1 MTNQMHIE
9 RVSKLSLTQ
18 INSVLSNIS
27 EDGGE
32 WDPEYLTS
40 YLLNGWFSKYD
51 TKEWNSEV
59 KRLTEWFGDS
69 NEWFETKQDFEYVC
83 AKIKA
88 GIFVA

>member
-69 NEWFETKQDFEYVC
+69 NEWIETKQDFEYVC

>member
-1 MTNQMHIE
+1 MKNVMHNE

-32 WDPEYLTS
+32 DDPQYLS
-40 YLLNGWFSKYD
+40 YYLLNGWFSKYD

-59 KRLTEWFGDS
+59 KRITEWFNGS
-69 NEWFETKQDFEYVC
+69 WIIFNTKKEFTQTCNQIISGELVL
-83 AKIKA
+83 
-88 GIFVA
+88 